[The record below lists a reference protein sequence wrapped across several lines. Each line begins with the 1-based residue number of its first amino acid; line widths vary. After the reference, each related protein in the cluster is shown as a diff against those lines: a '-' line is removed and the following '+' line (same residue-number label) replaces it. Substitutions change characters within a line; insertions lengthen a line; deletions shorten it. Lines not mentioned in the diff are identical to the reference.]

1 MLITLSSVQAANS
14 IAICSTAKQ
23 GPVEG
28 VLACPAGT
36 TINII
41 SAEYGRRIED
51 QETCCGKEIENIV
64 PCYPSYPGEG
74 GCIVDALDAPFIQSC
89 QSK

>member
-14 IAICSTAKQ
+14 IAICSNARQ
-23 GPVEG
+23 GPAEG
-28 VLACPAGT
+28 VLACPDGS

-41 SAEYGRRIED
+41 SAEYGRRVED
-51 QETCCGKEIENIV
+51 QETCCNKDKENIR

-74 GCIVDALDAPFIQSC
+74 GCIVDALDAPFIQNC
-89 QSK
+89 QS